1 MHGQKITTLIV
12 CALILAACDQKAQQ
26 PPTPYDDLVQREGKC
41 FAKFSDVP
49 FSGKASGRFIGKLQ
63 DGLWRRK
70 LARLNEQGQLK
81 ARYQFKGR
89 LLDGRTEREP
99 VAAGMPSK

>member
-1 MHGQKITTLIV
+1 MHKQKLTILIGCV
-12 CALILAACDQKAQQ
+12 LFSAACDQKAQQ
-26 PPTPYDDLVQREGKC
+26 PLTPYDDLVEREGKC
-41 FAKFSDVP
+41 FAKFFDVP

-63 DGLWRRK
+63 DGLWRGN
-70 LARLNEQGQLK
+70 LARFNEQGQLK